1 MTIKQQGGIFGRNP
15 TFNDLTVEG
24 DLTSSGTITLGADSV
39 SGDAID
45 GGTATPENIST
56 SGTASFDTS
65 VVANNSQGNN
75 DFHVKS
81 SGADYG
87 IFHDASSTFT
97 GFGTV
102 PSNMIHMKYSGDY
115 EVKFENA
122 SSNAYFQMRS
132 SSSGVRLANY
142 LGMGTNVT
150 NGGFFFDLNGNG
162 EVRWGR
168 NNSVIMTIEANNNL
182 NLRDGAGNITFAS
195 GSGIDFSSTS
205 GTGTSELFDD
215 YEEGTWTPTYAP
227 STGSFTSITYGNTGG
242 VYTKIG
248 NICIVS
254 GYISTS
260 ALDTTGGSGAIKVG
274 GLPYGIAGSSGGTRD
289 AWRGGSIGYSAGW
302 SGERPSSVFASGG
315 ASDFRIMYRSNATSD
330 SSYVLVADMDT
341 SGSNEIAFTLTYRV

>member
-65 VVANNSQGNN
+65 VVANNSQGDN

-87 IFHDASSTFT
+87 IFHDASSKYT

-102 PSNMIHMKYSGDY
+102 PSNMIHMKYAGDY
-115 EVKFENA
+115 EMKFENA

-168 NNSVIMTIEANNNL
+168 NNSQIMTIEANNNL
-182 NLRDGAGNITFAS
+182 NLRGGAGNITFAS

-205 GTGTSELFDD
+205 DASGSTSELFDD
-215 YEEGTWTPTYAP
+215 YEEGTWTPSLGGDTTYTVQEGYYVKVGSLVNVKATILVNAIG
-227 STGSFTSITYGNTGG
+227 TGSVDT
-242 VYTKIG
+242 
-248 NICIVS
+248 
-254 GYISTS
+254 IS
-260 ALDTTGGSGAIKVG
+260 
-274 GLPYGIAGSSGGTRD
+274 GLPYTNGGGIAACNVAYWGTI
-289 AWRGGSIGYSAGW
+289 ATAVNHLVGT
-302 SGERPSSVFASGG
+302 V
-315 ASDFRIMYRSNATSD
+315 TSD
-330 SSYVLVADMDT
+330 GTTIVMRGVTTAASTVSTITTFQNSAYVELTAT
-341 SGSNEIAFTLTYRV
+341 YSTLT

>member
-1 MTIKQQGGIFGRNP
+1 MTIKQQDGIFGRNP

-24 DLTSSGTITLGADSV
+24 NLTSSGTITLGADSV

-102 PSNMIHMKYSGDY
+102 PSNMIHMKYAGDY
-115 EVKFENA
+115 EMKFENA

-168 NNSVIMTIEANNNL
+168 NNSQIMTIEANNNL
-182 NLRDGAGNITFAS
+182 NLRGGAGNITFAS

-215 YEEGTWTPTYAP
+215 YEEGTWTPAV
-227 STGSFTSITYGNTGG
+227 SAGSIAGTGITYSGR
-242 VYTKIG
+242 YTKIG
-248 NICIVS
+248 DTVTL
-254 GYISTS
+254 YFQAT
-260 ALDTTGGSGAIKVG
+260 TTGGVNDLVVASYVG
-274 GLPYGIAGSSGGTRD
+274 FSGLPFAATTDVTASGYSTTEDIDRALGGEVQINGSTFYLGPCGSSSFT
-289 AWRGGSIGYSAGW
+289 AKISA
-302 SGERPSSVFASGG
+302 
-315 ASDFRIMYRSNATSD
+315 
-330 SSYVLVADMDT
+330 
-341 SGSNEIAFTLTYRV
+341 TLTYFTS

>member
-87 IFHDASSTFT
+87 IFHDASSKYT

-102 PSNMIHMKYSGDY
+102 PSNMIHMKYAGDY
-115 EVKFENA
+115 EMKFENA

-168 NNSVIMTIEANNNL
+168 NNSQIMTIEANNNL
-182 NLRDGAGNITFAS
+182 NLRGGAGNITFAS

-205 GTGTSELFDD
+205 GTSTSELFDD
-215 YEEGTWTPTYAP
+215 YEEGTWTPTINGSAMASGSGWYTRIGQMVTIGFNNL
-227 STGSFTSITYGNTGG
+227 TGVTAVTSGSSFTITGIPFN
-242 VYTKIG
+242 VKSDA
-248 NICIVS
+248 NI
-254 GYISTS
+254 Y
-260 ALDTTGGSGAIKVG
+260 K
-274 GLPYGIAGSSGGTRD
+274 
-289 AWRGGSIGYSAGW
+289 
-302 SGERPSSVFASGG
+302 FGG
-315 ASDFRIMYRSNATSD
+315 ASSISFNDASDGYKGYNLVGRVTTSSDNNLRCFNQSGVATTTGD
-330 SSYVLVADMDT
+330 PFNLVASYVGA
-341 SGSNEIAFTLTYRV
+341 

>member
-45 GGTATPENIST
+45 GGTATPNNIST
-56 SGTASFDTS
+56 SGTASFGTS

-87 IFHDASSTFT
+87 IFHDASSKYT

-102 PSNMIHMKYSGDY
+102 PSNMIHMKYAGDY
-115 EVKFENA
+115 EMKFENA

-168 NNSVIMTIEANNNL
+168 NNSQIMTIEANNNL
-182 NLRDGAGNITFAS
+182 NLRGGAGNITFAS

-215 YEEGTWTPTYAP
+215 YEEGSFTPAFDTTNSDLTSGYTTQ
-227 STGSFTSITYGNTGG
+227 TGS
-242 VYTKIG
+242 YTKIG
-248 NICIVS
+248 NVVNCLGSITLSSVS
-254 GYISTS
+254 GG
-260 ALDTTGGSGAIKVG
+260 TGGLLIT
-274 GLPYGIAGSSGGTRD
+274 GLPYTVSD
-289 AWRGGSIGYSAGW
+289 LRGGSTG
-302 SGERPSSVFASGG
+302 FASAWGTNYPVGYINSG
-315 ASDFRIMYRSNATSD
+315 AGIGLYYASSATAFAAM
-330 SSYVLVADMDT
+330 SSANLT
-341 SGSNEIAFTLTYRV
+341 STTQLRFFVSYITS